1 LQNDDT
7 CNEYWFEDEYLAYL
21 RANHPNL
28 LEGVQVD
35 GVQPA
40 ALAPAV
46 LGAPA
51 STQQNSERMV
61 EMLDIKVQ
69 IADLKVDI
77 ANLKLKIKDLKNGGL
92 GQPLVV
98 KVDIALVA
106 LVMLNLFVTILVAT
120 IWK

>member
-1 LQNDDT
+1 M
-7 CNEYWFEDEYLAYL
+7 
-21 RANHPNL
+21 
-28 LEGVQVD
+28 LEGVEVD

-51 STQQNSERMV
+51 STEQNNERMV
-61 EMLDIKVQ
+61 KMLDMKVH
-69 IADLKVDI
+69 IANLKVDI
-77 ANLKLKIKDLKNGGL
+77 ANLKLEFKDLKNGGL
-92 GQPLVV
+92 GKPFVM

-106 LVMLNLFVTILVAT
+106 LVMLNLFVTILVAA